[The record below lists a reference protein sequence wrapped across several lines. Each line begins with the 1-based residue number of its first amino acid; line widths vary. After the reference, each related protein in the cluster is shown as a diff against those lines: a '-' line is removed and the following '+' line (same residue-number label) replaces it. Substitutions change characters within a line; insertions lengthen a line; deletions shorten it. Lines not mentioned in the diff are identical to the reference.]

1 MPSNVLFNLNKDLD
15 ITKWMIVN
23 DYVMGGISTATFDIN
38 TSKNGLFKGEVSL
51 ENNGGFASV
60 RHRFETMDISSKGYS
75 KVQLRIKGDGK
86 AYQFRIKAT
95 VAQRFSYI
103 GKFETSGAWQTIS
116 IPFSTMYPAFRG
128 KPLKQPNYSGKEL
141 TEIAFLI
148 GNKKQETFE
157 LEIDSIDFL

>member
-95 VAQRFSYI
+95 AAQRFSYI
-103 GKFETSGAWQTIS
+103 GKFETSGACLNW
-116 IPFSTMYPAFRG
+116 R
-128 KPLKQPNYSGKEL
+128 
-141 TEIAFLI
+141 
-148 GNKKQETFE
+148 
-157 LEIDSIDFL
+157 

>member
-38 TSKNGLFKGEVSL
+38 ISKNGLFKGEVSL

-60 RHRFETMDISSKGYS
+60 RHHFETMDISSKGYS
-75 KVQLRIKGDGK
+75 KIQLRIKGDGK

-95 VAQRFSYI
+95 AAQRFSYI

-128 KPLKQPNYSGKEL
+128 KPLEQPNYSGKEL

-148 GNKKQETFE
+148 GNKRQESFE

>member
-51 ENNGGFASV
+51 ENN
-60 RHRFETMDISSKGYS
+60 
-75 KVQLRIKGDGK
+75 QLRIKGDGK

-95 VAQRFSYI
+95 AAQRFSYI

-128 KPLKQPNYSGKEL
+128 KPLEQPNYSGKEL

-148 GNKKQETFE
+148 GNKKQESFE